1 MMNDGYVLEG
11 RQIFSG
17 KGKLVATLNDDGV
30 PVMAPGMAGPHST
43 GVKKFLERKVNSAL
57 DFIEDP
63 AAVVKQNLTTENPA
77 PEQMA
82 LKSDEV
88 EESKE
93 AWEISTI
100 PEDLLPPFS
109 KQFGVN
115 TPGFT
120 DYVKQHKLS
129 EAQIAALVKRLSK

>member
-1 MMNDGYVLEG
+1 MNDGYVLEG

-30 PVMAPGMAGPHST
+30 PVMAPGMAGPHSA
-43 GVKKFLERKVNSAL
+43 GVRAFLEVLAEHEEIARAQKASAENFAEVVKEKL
-57 DFIEDP
+57 TTEDP
-63 AAVVKQNLTTENPA
+63 AQERK
-77 PEQMA
+77 
-82 LKSDEV
+82 DY
-88 EESKE
+88 SKE
-93 AWEISTI
+93 SWEISTI

-115 TPGFT
+115 TPGFM

-129 EAQIAALVKRLSK
+129 EAQVAALVKRLSK

>member
-1 MMNDGYVLEG
+1 MTNDYTMEG
-11 RQIFSG
+11 RQIFSV

-30 PVMAPGMAGPHST
+30 PVMAPGMAGPHSA
-43 GVKKFLERKVNSAL
+43 GVKKFLEGKINSAL

-63 AAVVKQNLTTENPA
+63 AEVVKDNLTTENPA
-77 PEQMA
+77 PEQME

-100 PEDLLPPFS
+100 PEELLPPFS

-115 TPGFT
+115 TPGFM